1 MARARIEIE
10 IRAPERGALMHFIEQ
25 LLGSSPDGGSGL
37 TELLLIMLP
46 LAASAMAAICIRPI
60 CTRRK

>member
-1 MARARIEIE
+1 
-10 IRAPERGALMHFIEQ
+10 MHFIEQ